1 MGNMKNY
8 LNGMKLID
16 EWCKSNRLQYSI
28 DDPGNLLFTVNGRD
42 GNTRYLFIVGTQETD
57 VGTQETNQTFSE
69 YIDYY
74 SYDLYTLDEQ
84 GGYETFLGRSSASTM
99 GELMKM
105 ISSTLENNTDY
116 KDFPTYVDS
125 TDEDYGEWIEEYHK
139 RYKYYCSNCGSGSDR
154 NGKFC
159 DYCGIP
165 MRNSARS
172 KPY

>member
-1 MGNMKNY
+1 MGNMNNY
-8 LNGMKLID
+8 LNGMKLIE

-28 DDPGNLLFTVNGRD
+28 DDQSNLLFTVNGRD
-42 GNTRYLFIVGTQETD
+42 GNTRYQFIIGTQETD
-57 VGTQETNQTFSE
+57 KTFSE
-69 YIDYY
+69 YVDYY

-84 GGYETFLGRSSASTM
+84 GGYEAFLECPSASTM
-99 GELMKM
+99 GGLMKM

-125 TDEDYGEWIEEYHK
+125 TDEDYGEWIEKWNEMW
-139 RYKYYCSNCGSGSDR
+139 KYYCSKCGSGTDR
-154 NGKFC
+154 KGKFC

-165 MRNSARS
+165 MRNSTRS